1 MDLFF
6 VHFSETIAQRVHP
19 STQRISTDHAPR
31 LRFPPSNPLHPNAS
45 SRHNKMPPRTAALAA
60 ALLLLHAASAAA
72 QPMAEPDGLNPDTD
86 LIPPV
91 ARWRPEDLPLP
102 VYLIGATPDGLSLAD
117 AQTAARA
124 AIDAWATVGCI
135 APPLVWRGHLD
146 SPDQLPP
153 GAVPIAFVTPSPDGC
168 FWDGWDNSAITISD
182 CYAAAPAAILVNNN
196 RRWALAP
203 DYLQQ
208 LSTPPAQPTTS
219 ITGVL
224 THELGH
230 VLGLGH
236 AKDSPLATMAPNYL
250 TDGGMASLS
259 ALDRAALCT
268 LYAPPAARSACDSD
282 AACVAS
288 LDDAGATCAQP
299 LDGVRA
305 CEEDRGGVG
314 AYCAHNLLLCDEVC
328 YVSSPTTGTGFCT
341 ASCIADTDCPDG
353 WSCQEAGANARLV
366 CLPVVTYAEPTGCTS
381 AAPRGAAQPA
391 APLMA
396 LLAWAWARSRRWRRR
411 AAQASRP
418 TPPAG
423 RSPRSA
429 T

>member
-1 MDLFF
+1 
-6 VHFSETIAQRVHP
+6 
-19 STQRISTDHAPR
+19 
-31 LRFPPSNPLHPNAS
+31 
-45 SRHNKMPPRTAALAA
+45 MPPRTAALIT
-60 ALLLLHAASAAA
+60 ALLLLHASSADA
-72 QPMAEPDGLNPDTD
+72 QPARETIGLNPDTD

-102 VYLIGATPDGLSLAD
+102 VYLVGAAPDGLSLAD

-146 SPDQLPP
+146 SPDELPP
-153 GAVPIAFVTPSPDGC
+153 GAVAIAFVAPSPDGC
-168 FWDGWDNSAITISD
+168 FWDQWPNRAITIAA
-182 CYAAAPAAILVNNN
+182 CYASSSVAVLLNTNGW
-196 RRWALAP
+196 RWALAP

-208 LSTPPAQPTTS
+208 LATPPDQTTTS
-219 ITGVL
+219 LHGIL

-236 AKDSPLATMAPNYL
+236 AQDSPLATMAANYL

-268 LYAPPAARSACDSD
+268 LYAPPASRSACDSD

-288 LDDAGATCAQP
+288 LGDAGATCAQP
-299 LDGVRA
+299 LDDVRA

-341 ASCIADTDCPDG
+341 ASCVADADCPDG
-353 WSCQEAGANARLV
+353 WSCQEAGAPPRLV
-366 CLPVVTYAEPTGCTS
+366 CLPIVTYAEPTGCTS
-381 AAPRGAAQPA
+381 AAPHSAAPHSA
-391 APLMA
+391 APLTA
-396 LLAWAWARSRRWRRR
+396 LLAWAGARTRRWRRR
-411 AAQASRP
+411 AA
-418 TPPAG
+418 
-423 RSPRSA
+423 RS
-429 T
+429 